1 MLHLPHLSDIA
12 VTMIA
17 LAIAGTLGLLFGK
30 LKIKGVGL
38 GIGGVLFSGIAVGH
52 FSSKLGIEFD
62 GGMMHFVRE
71 FGLILFVYTIGIQVG
86 PSFFQ
91 SFKADGLK
99 LNLAALAIV
108 SLGVGV
114 TVFIFFAFGLD
125 VPALVGVMSG
135 SVTNTPGLG
144 AATQVLTELG
154 FTDETLAMTGLGYAV
169 AYPFGIVGILLTM
182 LGVRYVL
189 GIDLDKEGEEYQR
202 EMKAGEAALPTI
214 DIEITNPNLDGL
226 QLGDV
231 PDLYDGDVVASRMRK
246 SGELIVPARDTV
258 VHLGDSLHVVGPA
271 KALKAMKIILGK
283 ETDQPLTTKGT
294 NLTWARLVVTE
305 QKAVGAKLRDLAFQ
319 EGHDVTVSRINRAG
333 VELPP
338 RADAKLAFGDIITIV
353 GMPDDINAVKM
364 QIGNERSRLD
374 EVQFDALFVGIAL
387 GILIGSIPLAIPGL
401 SAPMSLGLAGGPLVA
416 AILLG
421 RLGSWGPFVWFMPPV
436 ANHALREIGIVLF
449 LAVVGITSGGRFL
462 ETLIHG
468 PGLTWM
474 GYGVMITL
482 IPLMTVGFVAR
493 LVFKF
498 NYLSLAGVLAGSM
511 TDPPALAFAVSMS
524 PTAAASVAYV
534 SVYPL
539 VMFLRILAPQLI
551 VLLLIGLGGGA
562 MPVPVEALPLP

>member
-1 MLHLPHLSDIA
+1 MPQLPVLSDIA
-12 VTMIA
+12 VTLIA
-17 LAIAGTLGLLFGK
+17 LAIAGALGLLLGK
-30 LKIKGVGL
+30 VKLKGVGL

-52 FSSKLGIEFD
+52 FAANWGIEFD
-62 GGMMHFVRE
+62 YEIMHFVRE

-91 SFKADGLK
+91 SFKSDGLK
-99 LNLAALAIV
+99 LNLAALSIV
-108 SLGVGV
+108 TLGVLT

-135 SVTNTPGLG
+135 AVTNTPGLG

-154 FTDETLAMTGLGYAV
+154 FTDETLALTGMGYAV

-182 LGVRYVL
+182 LGVRALLRV
-189 GIDLDKEGEEYQR
+189 DLEKEGEAYKR
-202 EMKAGEAALPTI
+202 ETKSGEGSLPTM
-214 DIEITNPNLDGL
+214 DIEVTNPNLDGL
-226 QLGDV
+226 KLGDV
-231 PDLYDGDVVASRMRK
+231 PDLYDAEVVASRMKK
-246 SGELIVPARDTV
+246 SGELVVPTRDTV
-258 VHLGDSLHVVGPA
+258 VHTGDSLHIVGPA
-271 KALKAMKIILGK
+271 KALKAMKLILGK
-283 ETDQPLTTKGT
+283 EADAPLTTKGT

-305 QKAVGAKLRDLAFQ
+305 QKAVGAKLRDLALM
-319 EGHDVTVSRINRAG
+319 EGHDVTISRINRAG

-338 RADAKLAFGDIITIV
+338 RADSRLAFGDIITIV
-353 GMPDDINAVKM
+353 GLPEDIEAVKM
-364 QIGNERSRLD
+364 TIGNQRSRLD
-374 EVQFDALFVGIAL
+374 EVQFEALFVGVAL
-387 GILIGSIPLAIPGL
+387 GILLGSIPLVIPGL
-401 SAPMSLGLAGGPLVA
+401 SAPLKLGLAGGPLVA

-449 LAVVGITSGGRFL
+449 LAVVGITSGGGFID
-462 ETLIHG
+462 TLIYG
-468 PGLTWM
+468 PGLSWM

-482 IPLMTVGFVAR
+482 IPLMTVGLIAR
-493 LVFKF
+493 IFFKF
-498 NYLSLAGVLAGSM
+498 NYLSLSGVLAGSM

-551 VLLLIGLGGGA
+551 VLLLIGFGGGD
-562 MPVPVEALPLP
+562 MPVLIPEPIP